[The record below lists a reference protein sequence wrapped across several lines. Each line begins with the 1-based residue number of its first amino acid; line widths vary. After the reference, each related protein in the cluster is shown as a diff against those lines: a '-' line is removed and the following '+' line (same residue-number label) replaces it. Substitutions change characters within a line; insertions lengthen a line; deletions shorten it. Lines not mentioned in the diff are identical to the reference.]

1 MRISKQILICCPAQ
15 IIPKYITSLFVH
27 GMVFNQ
33 RVWLGSKRKAS
44 QYQTDAGNSGWN
56 FGKRYCGCKS
66 GYSPRRCA
74 CQKAENRSV
83 LVFVPVAIAQILPT
97 RIQTRTISQMMMAYY
112 SNLMAMTLDLMAYL
126 KNNDGNALR

>member
-1 MRISKQILICCPAQ
+1 MRISKQIQCSSTAQ
-15 IIPKYITSLFVH
+15 IIPKYITSFLH

-44 QYQTDAGNSGWN
+44 QYQMDAGNSRWN

-83 LVFVPVAIAQILPT
+83 LVFVPVAIAQILRT